1 MEPVQEIEVKEAG
14 LVEEEEKVKEVES
27 VMEGDIL

>member
-1 MEPVQEIEVKEAG
+1 MEPVQEIEVKEAR

-27 VMEGDIL
+27 VLEEDII